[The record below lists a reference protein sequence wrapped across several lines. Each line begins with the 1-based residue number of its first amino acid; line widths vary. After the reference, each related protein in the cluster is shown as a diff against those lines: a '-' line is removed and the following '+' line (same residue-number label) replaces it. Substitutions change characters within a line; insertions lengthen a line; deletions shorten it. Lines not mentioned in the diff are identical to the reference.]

1 MTILP
6 MVYAPD
12 VRLRSKCEEVQEIT
26 DELRKFMDDMLETM
40 YQQQGVGLAAPQV
53 GELVR
58 IFVMDC
64 EQGESEEGEE
74 PKAGNPLKL
83 VNPVITW
90 YSEELNE
97 YEEGCLSLPSIQ
109 HKVTR
114 PAEVEVQYLD
124 ENGQQKTLKA
134 SGLTA
139 TCIQHEID
147 HLNGITLLNHMGS
160 VRRQVSMQKLRK
172 IKLQMS

>member
-12 VRLRSKCEEVQEIT
+12 PRLRSKCEEVQEIT
-26 DELRKFMDDMLETM
+26 EELKQFMDDMLETM
-40 YQQQGVGLAAPQV
+40 YHQQGVGLAAPQV
-53 GELVR
+53 GKLVR

-64 EQGESEEGEE
+64 KQNEQE
-74 PKAGNPLKL
+74 PVQGNPIKM
-83 VNPVITW
+83 VNPVIIW
-90 YSEELNE
+90 RSEELNE
-97 YEEGCLSLPSIQ
+97 YEEGCLSLPNIQ

-114 PAEVEVQYLD
+114 PAEVEVEYLD
-124 ENGQQKTLKA
+124 ENGKKQSLKA
-134 SGLTA
+134 SGLSA

-160 VRRQVSMQKLRK
+160 VRRQMSTQKLRK
-172 IKLQMS
+172 IKLQMQSNA